1 MQKTVQKEMDT
12 LGIVGKR
19 LEILVAARMRIKKN
33 ELNTLYTMKNRITNA
48 IVVQDKLREKSEGWS
63 GVKEI
68 RKWREKRC
76 SS

>member
-19 LEILVAARMRIKKN
+19 LEILVAARMR
-33 ELNTLYTMKNRITNA
+33 MKNRITNA
-48 IVVQDKLREKSEGWS
+48 IAAQDKLREKSEGWS

-76 SS
+76 L

>member
-19 LEILVAARMRIKKN
+19 LEILVAARMR
-33 ELNTLYTMKNRITNA
+33 MKNRITNA
-48 IVVQDKLREKSEGWS
+48 IVAQDKLREKSEGWS

>member
-19 LEILVAARMRIKKN
+19 LEILVAARMR
-33 ELNTLYTMKNRITNA
+33 MKNRITNA

-76 SS
+76 L

>member
-1 MQKTVQKEMDT
+1 
-12 LGIVGKR
+12 
-19 LEILVAARMRIKKN
+19 
-33 ELNTLYTMKNRITNA
+33 MKNRITNA

-76 SS
+76 L

>member
-19 LEILVAARMRIKKN
+19 LEILVAARMR
-33 ELNTLYTMKNRITNA
+33 MKNRITNA

-76 SS
+76 LS

>member
-33 ELNTLYTMKNRITNA
+33 EFNTLYTIK
-48 IVVQDKLREKSEGWS
+48 KLSEKSQN
-63 GVKEI
+63 V
-68 RKWREKRC
+68 
-76 SS
+76 

>member
-1 MQKTVQKEMDT
+1 
-12 LGIVGKR
+12 
-19 LEILVAARMRIKKN
+19 
-33 ELNTLYTMKNRITNA
+33 MKNRITNA

-76 SS
+76 LWDLLRHLNKDVINMFKKKEIKKEAEAKAKPAAAIGGKII

>member
-19 LEILVAARMRIKKN
+19 LEILVAARMR
-33 ELNTLYTMKNRITNA
+33 MKNRITNA

>member
-19 LEILVAARMRIKKN
+19 LEILVAARMR
-33 ELNTLYTMKNRITNA
+33 MKNRITNA
-48 IVVQDKLREKSEGWS
+48 IVVQDKLREKSGGWG

-76 SS
+76 LS

>member
-19 LEILVAARMRIKKN
+19 LEILVAARMR
-33 ELNTLYTMKNRITNA
+33 MKNRITNA

-68 RKWREKRC
+68 RKWREKRR